1 MVMNVTPIG
10 VTQVGEWLYDKE
22 LAELDPQDSRDE
34 LIASIKDEMVAKRK
48 AAMSDDDIQA
58 AMESCNKGMAHLI
71 RDAIQREDG
80 HLSLAVLKIML
91 GGWLEYDAE
100 IEAIK
105 SVESLERE
113 MKK

>member
-22 LAELDPQDSRDE
+22 IAELDPQDSRDE

-58 AMESCNKGMAHLI
+58 ALENCTARMAGI
-71 RDAIQREDG
+71 VRDAMQRKDKS
-80 HLSLAVLKIML
+80 LSLAALEIMFDS
-91 GGWLEYDAE
+91 WLEYDAE

-105 SVESLERE
+105 SVENLERE